1 MALQFGHETLA
12 EPHYLRI
19 GLAARGE
26 VGTAFRT
33 AHRERGKRVLE
44 GLLEG
49 EEFHDTQVH
58 TCVEADTAFVGTDGG
73 VHLYAEAAIDL
84 HLALVVHPR
93 HAEHNHAL
101 GFDHALQHFLLA
113 QVGISEHH
121 RCYAFQ
127 HFFYSLMKLQFTRI
141 LTHQFSHKL
150 VNVLLNLFV
159 HKIYLK
165 NKTIGLL
172 LEIECKGTAF
182 F

>member
-1 MALQFGHETLA
+1 MIEFGATL
-12 EPHYLRI
+12 R
-19 GLAARGE
+19 AAHRQRGE
-26 VGTAFRT
+26 
-33 AHRERGKRVLE
+33 RVLE
-44 GLLEG
+44 GLLKSKEL
-49 EEFHDTQVH
+49 HDTQVH
-58 TCVEADTAFVGTDGG
+58 TRVESDAAFVGTDGG

-84 HLALVVHPR
+84 YLALVVHPR

-101 GFDHALQHFLLA
+101 WFDHALQHFLLA
-113 QVGISEHH
+113 QIRIGEHH
-121 RCYAFQ
+121 RCHALQ
-127 HFFYSLMKLQFTRI
+127 HFFYCLMKLQFTRI